1 MGKPTGFLEFDR
13 VTPDKEKVKSRTKH
27 FKEFEHSFDE
37 DTAKKQGARC
47 MECGIPFCHGDTGCP
62 VQNFIPEWNDLVYK
76 GKLEEA
82 LKNLHSTNNF
92 PEFTGRLCPAP
103 CESACVLGINSSPVT
118 IKSIEKM
125 IIDKGFKE
133 GWVKARINEN
143 KTSKKIAVIGSG
155 PSGLAAAQQLSR
167 AGHYVDLFE
176 KNDRIGGLLRY
187 GIPDFKLEKWLIDRR
202 LDQMK
207 AEGVKFFTGV
217 NIGDDLKIWELQNNY
232 DAIVLACGS
241 ESPRNIEIP
250 GRELKGIHFAVDFLT
265 LQNKFNA
272 GDNVEVISAEG
283 KNVIVLGGGDTG
295 SDCIG
300 TSIRQGAKSVTQLEI
315 MPQPPKER
323 SKNNPW
329 PYWPF
334 IFRTSS
340 SQEEGAVRQWSVST
354 KKFLGDK
361 NGCVKSLRCVKV
373 EFQAGKF
380 IEQDNSEIELPV
392 ELVLIA
398 AGFTGPKKNSMY
410 EGLID
415 MGIELDQ
422 RGNIKAEFGDV
433 KNAHKTSLDKI
444 FVCGDMRRGQSL
456 IVWAIAEGRKCAES
470 VNKFLRDA
478 K

>member
-13 VTPDKEKVKSRTKH
+13 IIPSKEDIKSRIKH

-76 GKLEEA
+76 GKWEEA
-82 LKNLHSTNNF
+82 LGNLHSTNNF

-118 IKSIEKM
+118 IKSIERM
-125 IIDKGFKE
+125 IIDRGFNE
-133 GWVKARINEN
+133 GWVKPRINEN
-143 KTSKKIAVIGSG
+143 KTSKKVAVIGSG
-155 PSGLAAAQQLSR
+155 PSGLAAAQQLIR

-176 KNDRIGGLLRY
+176 KNDRVGGLLRY

-207 AEGVKFFTGV
+207 AEGVKFFTSV
-217 NIGDDLKIWELQNNY
+217 SIGDDIKIWELQNNY

-241 ESPRNIEIP
+241 ESPRNIGIP

-272 GDNVEVISAEG
+272 GDSVEIISAEG

-323 SKNNPW
+323 SQNNPW

-340 SQEEGAVRQWSVST
+340 SQEEGAVRQWGVST
-354 KKFLGDK
+354 KEFLGDE
-361 NGCVKSLRCVKV
+361 NGCVKSLKCIKV
-373 EFQAGKF
+373 EFQDGKF
-380 IEQDNSEIELPV
+380 IEQNNSEFELPA

-398 AGFTGPKKNSMY
+398 AGFTGPKRNSLY
-410 EGLID
+410 EGLVD

-422 RGNIKAEFGDV
+422 RGNIKAEFGNV
-433 KNAHKTSLDKI
+433 KNAHKTNLDKI

-470 VNKFLRDA
+470 VNKFLRDV

>member
-1 MGKPTGFLEFDR
+1 LGKPTGFLEFDR
-13 VTPDKEKVKSRTKH
+13 VTPDKEKVKLRIKH

-133 GWVKARINEN
+133 GWVKPRINEN

-283 KNVIVLGGGDTG
+283 KNIIVLGGGDTG

-398 AGFTGPKKNSMY
+398 AGFTGPKKNRMY